1 MLSAMPTLVD
11 LDLRPDLVGPV
22 MQLLQAAGP
31 GRRHAVCGIPMRM
44 GQPPTP
50 EDLANSLGTI
60 VLIDGSRIAGALV
73 ICSYSEEQATLWG
86 PVAAVSSELPH
97 VSKLLVREVRGA
109 LRDGGFTSMRALIDN
124 RNRELRTTML
134 GLGLTAWKDS
144 HCYERS
150 LHRTPQI
157 PEGIRPTTKRDHAAV
172 AAILAGAFPESG
184 HCLPNLAERE
194 KEGYRHYVA
203 VVDGII
209 VGAAAVQSVQ
219 RRSWLKLIAVRPDL
233 RQHGTGRALMNG
245 LLTLEANLGHRDI
258 GLEVLADNA
267 AAIATF
273 EAASFK
279 RSWTFG
285 ILTGPV

>member
-1 MLSAMPTLVD
+1 MPTLVD
-11 LDLRPDLVGPV
+11 LDLRPDLVGPALE
-22 MQLLQAAGP
+22 LLRAAGP
-31 GRRHAVCGIPMRM
+31 GRRHAVCGIPLRM
-44 GQPPTP
+44 GQTPTP

-60 VLIDGSRIAGALV
+60 VLLDGQRISGTLA
-73 ICSYSEEQATLWG
+73 ICSYSDEQATLWG
-86 PVAAVSSELPH
+86 PVAAVTSELPH
-97 VSKLLVREVRGA
+97 VSKLLVREVRAA
-109 LRDGGFTSMRALIDN
+109 LRDGGFTSMRALVDS
-124 RNRELRTTML
+124 RNRELRTILL

-144 HCYERS
+144 HCFERS

-157 PEGIRPTTKRDHAAV
+157 PDGVRPTTKRDHAAV
-172 AAILAGAFPESG
+172 AAILAGAFPDSG
-184 HCLPNLAERE
+184 HCLPNLGERE

-209 VGAAAVQSVQ
+209 VGAAAVQSAK
-219 RRSWLKLIAVRPDL
+219 RRSWIKLIAVRPDL
-233 RQHGTGRALMNG
+233 RRNGTGRALLNG
-245 LLTLEANLGHRDI
+245 LLTLEANLGNREI
-258 GLEVLADNA
+258 GLEVLADNP

>member
-1 MLSAMPTLVD
+1 MPTLVD
-11 LDLRPDLVGPV
+11 LDLRPDLVGPALE
-22 MQLLQAAGP
+22 LLRSAGP
-31 GRRHAVCGIPMRM
+31 GRRHAVCGIPLRM
-44 GQPPTP
+44 GQTPTP

-60 VLIDGSRIAGALV
+60 VLLDGQRIAGTLA

-86 PVAAVSSELPH
+86 PVAAMTSELPQ

-109 LRDGGFTSMRALIDN
+109 LRDGGFTSMRALVDS
-124 RNRELRTTML
+124 RNRELRAILL

-172 AAILAGAFPESG
+172 AAILAGAFPDSG
-184 HCLPNLAERE
+184 HCLPSLADRE

-209 VGAAAVQSVQ
+209 VGAAAVQSAQ

-233 RQHGTGRALMNG
+233 RKNGTGRALLNG
-245 LLTLEANLGHRDI
+245 LLTLEANLGNREI
-258 GLEVLADNA
+258 GLEVLADNP

-273 EAASFK
+273 EAAHFK